1 MVNKEKEGGR
11 DVGKWVRVVRA
22 GADAVGQYN
31 LKLICINNAIR
42 LCIASIEVN
51 LQGEISR
58 MCAQGL
64 RSIGRGIFSCSH
76 KTKTKGSYEPTR
88 EYKTL

>member
-1 MVNKEKEGGR
+1 MGNKVKKGCW
-11 DVGKWVRVVRA
+11 DVGKWVGVVRA
-22 GADAVGQYN
+22 GANAVGQCN
-31 LKLICINNAIR
+31 FKLICINNAIR

-51 LQGEISR
+51 LQSEISR

-64 RSIGRGIFSCSH
+64 RSIGRGIFSCSQ
-76 KTKTKGSYEPTR
+76 KTKLKGCYEPTR